1 MPYDSHIGDELNI
14 LTLYNLTTTLEGVKI
29 HSSAEPEVI
38 AAAQRLFD
46 KGLTTRADGGYLTE
60 LGRTAAEHAQ
70 SLLLMIEARDSVD

>member
-1 MPYDSHIGDELNI
+1 MPYDSHIGAELNI

-46 KGLTTRADGGYLTE
+46 KGLTTQPDGGYLTE

-70 SLLLMIEARDSVD
+70 SLLLMIEARDDRN